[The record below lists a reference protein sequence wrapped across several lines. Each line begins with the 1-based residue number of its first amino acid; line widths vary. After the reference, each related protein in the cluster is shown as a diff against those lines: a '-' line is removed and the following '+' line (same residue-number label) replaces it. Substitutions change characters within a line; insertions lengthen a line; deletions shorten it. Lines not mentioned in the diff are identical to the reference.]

1 MTSQNV
7 RAKKER
13 SREASDQASSSGSG
27 PSTKKRVV
35 QRRTV
40 EKWIAENDKAT
51 STASWLKFETAPP
64 PDRDRVAVLK
74 CAVCTQFSNLCGTSS
89 LLSLK
94 LQAMFV
100 HLLSKSMLVAICI
113 VELCKKAR
121 SSAVC
126 EYAPIAKALAQTSM
140 DATTRENIK
149 RKFDIAYMIVKEKMA
164 FTSSDQQ

>member
-1 MTSQNV
+1 MGYSSARNYVRTPDNFRLNWPRVWTLRTLTSQNV

-113 VELCKKAR
+113 VELCKK
-121 SSAVC
+121 SA
-126 EYAPIAKALAQTSM
+126 L
-140 DATTRENIK
+140 
-149 RKFDIAYMIVKEKMA
+149 
-164 FTSSDQQ
+164 